1 MSQTI
6 NAEPILCEGIA
17 HEQRTRRSPMGLLPD
32 LRQQD
37 PNQSMQGYSSVLF
50 PAVLPKMQNRSPG
63 RYYTT
68 ENDRKQM
75 SQT

>member
-1 MSQTI
+1 
-6 NAEPILCEGIA
+6 
-17 HEQRTRRSPMGLLPD
+17 MGLLPD

-37 PNQSMQGYSSVLF
+37 PNQSMRGYSGAKF
-50 PAVLPKMQNRSPG
+50 PTVLPQMQNRSPC
-63 RYYTT
+63 RYHTI

>member
-1 MSQTI
+1 
-6 NAEPILCEGIA
+6 
-17 HEQRTRRSPMGLLPD
+17 MGLLSH
-32 LRQQD
+32 LWQQD
-37 PNQSMQGYSSVLF
+37 PNQSMQGYSSVSF

-63 RYYTT
+63 RYCAT

>member
-1 MSQTI
+1 
-6 NAEPILCEGIA
+6 
-17 HEQRTRRSPMGLLPD
+17 MGLLPD

-37 PNQSMQGYSSVLF
+37 PNQSMRRYGNVQF
-50 PAVLPKMQNRSPG
+50 PAVLPQMQNSSPG
-63 RYYTT
+63 RYCTT